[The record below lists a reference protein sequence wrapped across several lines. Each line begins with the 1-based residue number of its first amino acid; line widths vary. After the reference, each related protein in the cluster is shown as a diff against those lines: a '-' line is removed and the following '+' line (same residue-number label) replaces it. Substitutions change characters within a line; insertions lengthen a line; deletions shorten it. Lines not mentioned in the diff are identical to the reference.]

1 MEDDDTREGEWSSSR
16 PATADRVDSST
27 GGSHGYIEIEKEILD
42 RLLEKGIP
50 EVVSDPSSFREQLHG
65 HFERLPTRSASS

>member
-65 HFERLPTRSASS
+65 HFERLPMRSASS